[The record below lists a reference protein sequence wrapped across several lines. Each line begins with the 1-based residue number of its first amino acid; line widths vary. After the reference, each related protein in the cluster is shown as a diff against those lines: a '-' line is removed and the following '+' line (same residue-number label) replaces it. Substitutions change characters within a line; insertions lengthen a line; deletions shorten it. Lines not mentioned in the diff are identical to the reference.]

1 MSDRFQ
7 TSMPPATMRVMMAV
21 MEGVHAADSTAILRI
36 CSALTSAM
44 ADDDLE
50 GLLARLEGTAGGAA
64 SEEEEIEELG
74 RSLGL

>member
-1 MSDRFQ
+1 MSDTFS
-7 TSMPPATMRVMMAV
+7 TSIPRATTRVMMGV
-21 MEGVHAADSTAILRI
+21 MEQVNGQDSTAILRI
-36 CSALTSAM
+36 CSALLRSM

-74 RSLGL
+74 KSLGL